1 MSDEQIQINDMLTE
15 SLQNVMTAFQQIH
28 DNFIVLDRVIDQ
40 LNKRLNIQEE
50 AMEDLLTETSGEE

>member
-28 DNFIVLDRVIDQ
+28 DNFLVLDRVIDQ

-50 AMEDLLTETSGEE
+50 AMEDLLTEATGEE

>member
-28 DNFIVLDRVIDQ
+28 DNFLVLDRVIDQ

-50 AMEDLLTETSGEE
+50 AMEDLLTEASGEE